1 MQYEKMLQ
9 LAAQSSYFSSS
20 VAALPDMKSTDLQ
33 EAARAFERS
42 RKVIEKALHRGH
54 LKGYRKQNGLMVYGL
69 TLRGANHL
77 RGLGIEAAA
86 TVKAAYDAQ
95 HVYHR
100 LVADAFSLALRLH
113 FSKPL
118 QDAGLSAVSWL
129 ERDCLR
135 RAKTFTMHFQ
145 KVPDACFS
153 VEKNLCW
160 IEVDTARK
168 KATDMARLIKFIKF
182 GMCLNE
188 ADLAVCDLGNPQVL
202 LWVCTPAAVR
212 DAANHIQQSLPIK
225 NGFKEISKGIWKVTV
240 DSGSIERD
248 VILCSFDF
256 KSVSDIHQRIFKHYT
271 PALAACCPVQL

>member
-1 MQYEKMLQ
+1 
-9 LAAQSSYFSSS
+9 
-20 VAALPDMKSTDLQ
+20 MKSTDLQ

-100 LVADAFSLALRLH
+100 LVADAFSLSLRLH
-113 FSKPL
+113 YRKPL
-118 QDAGLSAVSWL
+118 QDAGLRGVSWL

-168 KATDMARLIKFIKF
+168 KATDMLRLVKFIKF

-188 ADLAVCDLGNPQVL
+188 ADLAVRDLGNPQVL
-202 LWVCTPAAVR
+202 LWVCAPAAAREAGQVLR
-212 DAANHIQQSLPIK
+212 GSLPIK
-225 NGFKEISKGIWKVTV
+225 TVTTLAQGITKFTI

-248 VILCSFDF
+248 VILCAFDF